1 MNDSRK
7 VGIMVDSGSIESN
20 ITHMSDVIRNANFK
34 VLDAQGIKPN
44 EDGEYVDE
52 EGDNLLMEEGVV
64 KALLQDAIDSY
75 LVASLPGRNKADP
88 NEFTYYLW
96 DSFPNV
102 AEHIQAEPRISSY
115 VSSLFANTCG
125 MLINSLAPAIQDITE
140 HGQVLESIE
149 TFHHGPSTSYYLLV
163 GEDAEQELDDD
174 PDHAVIRLSP
184 EERREREKVDLIKEL
199 GVEGY
204 EKHIHKQQQLLNDE
218 KLPDSVVASLNDYDR
233 QLKDAIAF
241 TDYTK
246 ILTSLPVAGFVESSK
261 YLNMKK
267 PAIGRYY
274 SEGPLNGIP
283 EPIPSH
289 PHVSHPP
296 YLDFKNH
303 NPEIESAKDVTHYP
317 NPTKEEVRIPNEPVT
332 FF

>member
-20 ITHMSDVIRNANFK
+20 ITHMSDAIRNANFK

-44 EDGEYVDE
+44 EDGEYIDE
-52 EGDNLLMEEGVV
+52 EGDNLLMEEGAV

-102 AEHIQAEPRISSY
+102 AEYIQAEPRISSY

-140 HGQVLESIE
+140 HGQILESIE
-149 TFHHGPSTSYYLLV
+149 TFHQGPSTSYYLLV
-163 GEDAEQELDDD
+163 GESAEQELDDD
-174 PDHAVIRLSP
+174 PDHTVVRLSP
-184 EERREREKVDLIKEL
+184 EQRREREKIDLIKEL

-204 EKHIHKQQQLLNDE
+204 EKHLRKQQQLFTEE
-218 KLPDSVVASLNDYDR
+218 KLPPSVVSSLNDYDR
-233 QLKDAIAF
+233 QLKDAVEF

-246 ILTSLPVAGFVESSK
+246 ILTSLPVTGVLENSK
-261 YLNMKK
+261 YFNGKR
-267 PAIGRYY
+267 PGIGHFY
-274 SEGPLNGIP
+274 SEGIKDPAPTQIKFIESPLN
-283 EPIPSH
+283 
-289 PHVSHPP
+289 
-296 YLDFKNH
+296 L
-303 NPEIESAKDVTHYP
+303 
-317 NPTKEEVRIPNEPVT
+317 TKEDIRIPNEPVT